1 MRLGDVGGAEDD
13 LVDRGLPQV
22 LDLSNARQVEA
33 TFRKEVRLRDEPV
46 KKLSGAGG
54 FPDWPT
60 FSHFVLQGLKE
71 NETIFIIELKML
83 CL

>member
-22 LDLSNARQVEA
+22 LDLSNAGQVEA

-46 KKLSGAGG
+46 EK
-54 FPDWPT
+54 
-60 FSHFVLQGLKE
+60 
-71 NETIFIIELKML
+71 I
-83 CL
+83 